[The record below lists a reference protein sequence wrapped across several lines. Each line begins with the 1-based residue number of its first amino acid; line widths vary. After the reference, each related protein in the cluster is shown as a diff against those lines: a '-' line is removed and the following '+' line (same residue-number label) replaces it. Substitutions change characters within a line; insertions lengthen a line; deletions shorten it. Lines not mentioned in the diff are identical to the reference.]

1 MSVET
6 FEIEIRSAKPLA
18 PSVKEFVFSRTDNRP
33 LLFAPGQWLNLVLP
47 TTGGEIRRAYS
58 IASPPDQS
66 PSFELAVTE
75 VSGGPGSGYLCGLGL
90 GARLSAIGP
99 HGFFTRE
106 ARDEAPAL
114 MVATGTGVTPMRS
127 MVLAALAAASRAPM
141 WLLVGVRHE
150 EDMLYRAEF
159 EALAR
164 ANPNVRAVFT
174 LSQGAAAWTGRRGYV
189 QEHIAGILDE
199 LTLLRAG
206 DPHVYICGLEKMVS
220 AVRQLVRR
228 DLFVPRERVHSERY
242 D

>member
-6 FEIEIRSAKPLA
+6 FEIEIRSTKPLA
-18 PSVKEFVFSRTDNRP
+18 PSVKEFVFSRTDNRS

-47 TTGGEIRRAYS
+47 TAGGEIRRAYS
-58 IASPPDQS
+58 IASPPVQS
-66 PSFELAVTE
+66 ADFELAVTE
-75 VSGGPGSGYLCGLGL
+75 VTGGPGSGYLCGLEP

-106 ARDEAPAL
+106 ARDPAPAL

-127 MVLAALAAASRAPM
+127 MVLAALAAQSPAPM

-150 EDMLYRAEF
+150 DDMLYRDQF
-159 EALAR
+159 EAMAR
-164 ANPNVRAVFT
+164 TNPNVRAFYT
-174 LSQGAAAWTGRRGYV
+174 LSQGAPAWTGRRGYV
-189 QEHIAGILDE
+189 QEHVPALLDE
-199 LTLLRAG
+199 LTEQRAG

-228 DLFVPRERVHSERY
+228 DLFIPRERVHSERY